1 MIKIV
6 TKQNGTES
14 YYDFT
19 VVIGDSGQFTVTPKV
34 NGQTYVMQTGDSI
47 DLKISKTP
55 RGTAELTLT
64 ADSNRVI
71 AMTAEQSRALG
82 LGDFYCDIT
91 LNYAGGGKDT
101 FIKIPIKDNV
111 AISNFHVTYGV

>member
-6 TKQNGTES
+6 TKQNGAES

-19 VVIGDSGQFTVTPKV
+19 VVVGDSGQFTVTPKV
-34 NGQTYVMQTGDSI
+34 NGEPYEMQTGDTI
-47 DLKISKTP
+47 DMKIAKAA
-55 RGTAELTLT
+55 RGLPELTLI

-71 AMTAEQSRALG
+71 ALTTDESASLCV
-82 LGDFYCDIT
+82 GDYYCDIT

-101 FIKIPIKDNV
+101 FIKIPVKDNK